1 MRRYT
6 IVQLGILV
14 SILLMIFYLYSI
26 RLLNNKDNEYEY
38 IEVDKEIV
46 TTEAISYNRSVNLF

>member
-6 IVQLGILV
+6 IFQLGILV

-38 IEVDKEIV
+38 IEIGKEIV
-46 TTEAISYNRSVNLF
+46 TTEVISYNRSVT